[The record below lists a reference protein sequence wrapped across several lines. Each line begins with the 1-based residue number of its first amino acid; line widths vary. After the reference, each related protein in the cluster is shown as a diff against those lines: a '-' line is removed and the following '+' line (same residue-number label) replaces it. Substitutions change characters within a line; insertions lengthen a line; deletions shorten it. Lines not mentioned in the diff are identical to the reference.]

1 VIKIAREFFTRS
13 AATSHHAKPL
23 SSLVAVDDDRD
34 SSSIFE
40 TTISTKIYQ
49 RLVSSQRNTSKAFPM
64 QRKRR
69 HAYRDFSR
77 IFKKAGTYI
86 TELNYAQLSEV
97 GQTVMCGILVHNEGD
112 ILHGLGT
119 EPASHLSLVF
129 LVGIQEQRG
138 DALNKIGCWL
148 L

>member
-1 VIKIAREFFTRS
+1 MEKLPANFLRVQQPRVTTPSRCCRWSLSTMTKTPRQSLRRQYQPKFT
-13 AATSHHAKPL
+13 KDL
-23 SSLVAVDDDRD
+23 SPIRGILVRHSRCSESVDTLTG
-34 SSSIFE
+34 IF
-40 TTISTKIYQ
+40 Q
-49 RLVSSQRNTSKAFPM
+49 G
-64 QRKRR
+64 
-69 HAYRDFSR
+69 
-77 IFKKAGTYI
+77 FKKAGTYI
-86 TELNYAQLSEV
+86 TELNYTQLSEV